1 MNTNKAISILIGRK
15 IKSLRSTTGYT
26 ASQFAKL
33 TGCKSEQQLYRYERA
48 INKIDIDTLVLM
60 LKRLNVN
67 ISLFFE
73 QIINEAAEMDKE
85 ADDNNAIICST
96 QHIAPIDRNGWDC
109 SNFCVSTLFRLSY
122 WLN

>member
-15 IKSLRSTTGYT
+15 IKSLRSTAGYT

-96 QHIAPIDRNGWDC
+96 QHIAPIDRNG
-109 SNFCVSTLFRLSY
+109 
-122 WLN
+122 